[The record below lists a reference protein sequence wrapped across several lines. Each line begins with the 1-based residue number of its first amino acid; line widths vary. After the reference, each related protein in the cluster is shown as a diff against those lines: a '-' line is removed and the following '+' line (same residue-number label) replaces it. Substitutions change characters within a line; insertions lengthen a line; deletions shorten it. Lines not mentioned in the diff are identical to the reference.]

1 MFTCP
6 IDGESLTFWKQAGL
20 FIEEPF
26 FFGDSFLLT
35 GDASRFNGG
44 FPERHAWSRPDPLL
58 IGLEA
63 PLSGDQ
69 RANGGDMW
77 RGAKLAAEQI
87 NLEGGIL
94 GRRVKMLR
102 ADDQADP
109 ERALPV
115 ARSLRRRGADAVIG
129 PYNSGVGVI
138 NLPWYVDHKIL
149 PVHLTSTNQTDGL
162 GVTVQPKNDQIAP
175 VDIAYITSREVKRV
189 SMLVD
194 PSDFTSD
201 LADQVEKGLKADGV
215 EVKRFSITPGSADY
229 QAEIAQALASNPQ
242 LVYSSSYYP
251 EGSKIARALV
261 ASGTSAEPFMCLSNV
276 DAAFVAEAGL
286 KVARRCTFSG
296 TPESAQLPDAQNYV
310 NAYRERFDREPNVWG
325 AFTYDSLKLL
335 DTTMEEVGSTRYKTV
350 LDQLRQTTGY
360 EGQTGRISIDAIT
373 GNRVKV
379 PVFALRVNGQGDYVI
394 KDYT

>member
-1 MFTCP
+1 
-6 IDGESLTFWKQAGL
+6 
-20 FIEEPF
+20 
-26 FFGDSFLLT
+26 
-35 GDASRFNGG
+35 
-44 FPERHAWSRPDPLL
+44 
-58 IGLEA
+58 
-63 PLSGDQ
+63 
-69 RANGGDMW
+69 MW

-87 NLEGGIL
+87 NREGGIL
-94 GRRVKMLR
+94 GRRVKLLR
-102 ADDQADP
+102 ADDQANP

-129 PYNSGVGVI
+129 PYNSVVGVI
-138 NLPWYVDHKIL
+138 NLPWYVDKKIL

-175 VDIAYITSREVKRV
+175 VDIAYITSREVTRV

-201 LADQVEKGLKADGV
+201 LADQVEKGLEAEGV

-251 EGSKIARALV
+251 EGSKIARDLV

-276 DAAFVAEAGL
+276 DAAFVTEAGL

-350 LDQLRQTTGY
+350 LDQLRQTTGTR
-360 EGQTGRISIDAIT
+360 GRLDASALTGSRAT
-373 GNRVKV
+373 
-379 PVFALRVNGQGDYVI
+379 A
-394 KDYT
+394 